1 MVPPAANACRNE
13 IDLQMRMN
21 IIERRHDAQIRSPE
35 MLEVRDSAH
44 LDHDPRPLPRAS
56 VADPCVPEH
65 DSRRLLQGQR
75 EVVIRHGGECY
86 RLRHTR
92 NDKLILTK

>member
-1 MVPPAANACRNE
+1 MPTASATHTVSPHGAASR
-13 IDLQMRMN
+13 
-21 IIERRHDAQIRSPE
+21 
-35 MLEVRDSAH
+35 
-44 LDHDPRPLPRAS
+44 DPRMPAPAPTS
-56 VADPCVPEH
+56 EV

>member
-1 MVPPAANACRNE
+1 
-13 IDLQMRMN
+13 
-21 IIERRHDAQIRSPE
+21 
-35 MLEVRDSAH
+35 MLEVRDVHPLHADASPG
-44 LDHDPRPLPRAS
+44 LDMRRETAQ
-56 VADPCVPEH
+56 CPEH